1 MGGDTDSLQVSGTLH
16 ELISTF
22 TNAEVRV
29 SALCS
34 ELSTLISFLEAVD
47 RTLKECRGQPL
58 SLASM
63 DEEMW
68 YQSALSLADCKATLS
83 DLENLTSR
91 IKASVKHAGFFA
103 RVKATVDLTMYARDL
118 AGFQEKIH
126 KSNWALQ
133 TMLSAIIMYDLEW
146 LHNRQVDGRITKSI
160 PDHFHYVEMQPRTQ
174 FCMNWAG

>member
-1 MGGDTDSLQVSGTLH
+1 LVTDDANSPQVSGTLH

-22 TNAEVRV
+22 TNADVRV
-29 SALCS
+29 SALCA

-47 RTLKECRGQPL
+47 RTLKECREQPL

-68 YQSALSLADCKATLS
+68 HQSDLSLADCKVTLN
-83 DLENLTSR
+83 DLQDLTHK
-91 IKASVKHAGFFA
+91 IKASVKHVGFFG
-103 RVKATVDLTMYARDL
+103 RVKTTVDLTMYARDL

-133 TMLSAIIMYDLEW
+133 TMLSAIIMYD
-146 LHNRQVDGRITKSI
+146 
-160 PDHFHYVEMQPRTQ
+160 
-174 FCMNWAG
+174 